1 MYGRINENLINI
13 SVSDTW
19 TSMDELTKIW

>member
-13 SVSDTW
+13 SVSDIW
-19 TSMDELTKIW
+19 TSMDELTKI